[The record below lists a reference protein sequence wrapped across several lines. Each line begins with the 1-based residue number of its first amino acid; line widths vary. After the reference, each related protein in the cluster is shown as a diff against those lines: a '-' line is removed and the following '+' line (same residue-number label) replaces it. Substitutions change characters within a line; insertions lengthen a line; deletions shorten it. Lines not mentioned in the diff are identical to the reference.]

1 MQSDYE
7 RIAELDTE
15 LLFINPEDLEQTQDF
30 VAKSKVTREDLS
42 FRVLADPD
50 RAIPTKFKIEIST
63 DKGTEVSPTA
73 FIIDKEGVLR
83 FKYVGSDPFDRP
95 STDHLVE
102 ILAMIS
108 GQ

>member
-7 RIAELDTE
+7 RIAALDTE

-30 VAKSKVTREDLS
+30 VAKSKVTRDALS
-42 FRVLADPD
+42 FPVLADPD
-50 RAIPTKFKIEIST
+50 RAIPNKFKIQKET
-63 DKGTEVSPTA
+63 EKGTEVIPTA
-73 FIIDKEGVLR
+73 FIIDKEGILR

-102 ILAMIS
+102 ILGMIS
-108 GQ
+108 G

>member
-7 RIAELDTE
+7 RIAALDTE
-15 LLFINPEDLEQTQDF
+15 LLFINPEDLDQTRDF
-30 VAKSKVTREDLS
+30 VARSKVTREALS

-50 RAIPTKFKIEIST
+50 RAIPTKFKIEIDT

-95 STDHLVE
+95 STENLVE

-108 GQ
+108 G

>member
-7 RIAELDTE
+7 RIAALDTE
-15 LLFINPEDLEQTQDF
+15 LLFINPEDLDQTRDF
-30 VAKSKVTREDLS
+30 VAKSKVTREELS

-50 RAIPTKFKIEIST
+50 RAIPTKFKIEIDT
-63 DKGTEVSPTA
+63 DKGTEVAPTA

-95 STDHLVE
+95 STENLVE

-108 GQ
+108 G

>member
-1 MQSDYE
+1 MQTDYE

-15 LLFINPEDLEQTQDF
+15 LLFINPEDLEQTRDF
-30 VAKSKVTREDLS
+30 VAKSKIKREDLS
-42 FRVLADPD
+42 FSVLADPD
-50 RAIPTKFKIEIST
+50 RAIPTKFKIKKPTE
-63 DKGTEVSPTA
+63 KGEEVSPTA

-102 ILAMIS
+102 ILSMIS
-108 GQ
+108 G

>member
-15 LLFINPEDLEQTQDF
+15 LLFINPEDLDQTRDF
-30 VAKSKVTREDLS
+30 VARSKVTREELS

-50 RAIPTKFKIEIST
+50 RAIPTKFKIEIDT
-63 DKGTEVSPTA
+63 DKGTEVAPTA

-95 STDHLVE
+95 STDSLVE
-102 ILAMIS
+102 ILGMIE
-108 GQ
+108 G

>member
-7 RIAELDTE
+7 RIAALDTE
-15 LLFINPEDLEQTQDF
+15 LLFINPEDVDQTRDF
-30 VAKSKVTREDLS
+30 VAKSKVTREALS

-50 RAIPTKFKIEIST
+50 RAIPTKFKIEIDT

-95 STDHLVE
+95 STENLVE

-108 GQ
+108 G

>member
-7 RIAELDTE
+7 RIAGNDTE
-15 LLFINPEDLEQTQDF
+15 LLFINPEDLEQTRDF
-30 VAKSKVTREDLS
+30 VAKSKVKREDLS
-42 FRVLADPD
+42 FSVLADPD
-50 RAIPTKFKIEIST
+50 RAIPTKFKIKKPT
-63 DKGTEVSPTA
+63 DKGEEVSPTA

-102 ILAMIS
+102 ILGMIS
-108 GQ
+108 G

>member
-7 RIAELDTE
+7 RIAALDTE
-15 LLFINPEDLEQTQDF
+15 LLFINPEDLDQTRDF

-42 FRVLADPD
+42 FRVLADPE
-50 RAIPTKFKIEIST
+50 RAIPTKFKIEIDT

-95 STDHLVE
+95 STDSLVE
-102 ILAMIS
+102 ILGMIE
-108 GQ
+108 G

>member
-7 RIAELDTE
+7 SIAALDTE
-15 LLFINPEDLEQTQDF
+15 LLFINPEDLDQTRDF

-50 RAIPTKFKIEIST
+50 RAIPTKFKIEIDT

-73 FIIDKEGVLR
+73 FIIDREGVLR

-95 STDHLVE
+95 STENLVE

-108 GQ
+108 G

>member
-7 RIAELDTE
+7 RIAALDTE
-15 LLFINPEDLEQTQDF
+15 LLFINPEDLDRTRDF
-30 VAKSKVTREDLS
+30 VAKSKVTREELS

-50 RAIPTKFKIEIST
+50 RAIPTKFKIEIDT
-63 DKGTEVSPTA
+63 DKGTEVAPTA

-95 STDHLVE
+95 STDSLVE
-102 ILAMIS
+102 ILGMIE
-108 GQ
+108 G

>member
-50 RAIPTKFKIEIST
+50 RAIPTKFKIQKET
-63 DKGTEVSPTA
+63 DKGTEVVPTA
-73 FIIDKEGVLR
+73 FIIDKEGILR

-95 STDHLVE
+95 STDSLVE

>member
-15 LLFINPEDLEQTQDF
+15 LLFINPEDLDQTRDF
-30 VAKSKVTREDLS
+30 VAKSKVTREELS

-50 RAIPTKFKIEIST
+50 RAIPTKFKIEIDT
-63 DKGTEVSPTA
+63 DKGTQVAPTA

-95 STDHLVE
+95 STDSLVE
-102 ILAMIS
+102 ILGMIE
-108 GQ
+108 G

>member
-1 MQSDYE
+1 MQTEYE

-15 LLFINPEDLEQTQDF
+15 LLFINPEDLEQTRDF
-30 VAKSKVTREDLS
+30 VAKSKVTREELS
-42 FRVLADPD
+42 FPVLADPD
-50 RAIPTKFKIEIST
+50 RTIPTKFKIKKPT
-63 DKGTEVSPTA
+63 DKGEEVSPTA

-102 ILAMIS
+102 ILGMIS
-108 GQ
+108 G

>member
-7 RIAELDTE
+7 RIAALDTE
-15 LLFINPEDLEQTQDF
+15 LLFINPEDLDQTRDF

-50 RAIPTKFKIEIST
+50 RAIPTKFKIEIDT

-95 STDHLVE
+95 STDSLVE
-102 ILAMIS
+102 ILGMIE
-108 GQ
+108 G

>member
-7 RIAELDTE
+7 RIAALDTE
-15 LLFINPEDLEQTQDF
+15 LLFINPEDLDQTRDF
-30 VAKSKVTREDLS
+30 VARSKVTREALS

-50 RAIPTKFKIEIST
+50 RAIPTRFKIEIDT

-95 STDHLVE
+95 STENLVE
-102 ILAMIS
+102 ILGMIS
-108 GQ
+108 G

>member
-15 LLFINPEDLEQTQDF
+15 LLFINPEDLDQTRDF
-30 VAKSKVTREDLS
+30 VAKSKVTREGLS

-50 RAIPTKFKIEIST
+50 RAIPTKFKIEIDT
-63 DKGTEVSPTA
+63 EKGTEVSPTA

-95 STDHLVE
+95 STDSLVE
-102 ILAMIS
+102 ILGMI
-108 GQ
+108 GG

>member
-7 RIAELDTE
+7 RIAALDTE
-15 LLFINPEDLEQTQDF
+15 LLFINPEDLEQTRDF
-30 VAKSKVTREDLS
+30 VAKSKVTREELS
-42 FRVLADPD
+42 FRVVADPD
-50 RAIPTKFKIEIST
+50 RAIPTKFKIEIDT
-63 DKGTEVSPTA
+63 DKGTEVAPTA

-95 STDHLVE
+95 STDSLVE
-102 ILAMIS
+102 ILGMIE

>member
-15 LLFINPEDLEQTQDF
+15 LLFINPEDLDQTRDF
-30 VAKSKVTREDLS
+30 VAKSKVTREALS

-50 RAIPTKFKIEIST
+50 RAIPSKFKIEIDT

-95 STDHLVE
+95 STENLVE

-108 GQ
+108 G

>member
-15 LLFINPEDLEQTQDF
+15 LLFINPEDLDQTRDF
-30 VAKSKVTREDLS
+30 VAKSKVTREALS
-42 FRVLADPD
+42 FPVLADPD
-50 RAIPTKFKIEIST
+50 RAIPTKFKIQKAT
-63 DKGTEVSPTA
+63 DKGTEVIPTA

-95 STDHLVE
+95 STENLVE

-108 GQ
+108 G

>member
-7 RIAELDTE
+7 RIAAHDTE
-15 LLFINPEDLEQTQDF
+15 LLFINPEDLDQTRDF
-30 VAKSKVTREDLS
+30 VARSKVSREELS

-50 RAIPTKFKIEIST
+50 RAIPTKFKIEIDT
-63 DKGTEVSPTA
+63 DKGTEVAPTA

-95 STDHLVE
+95 STDSLVE
-102 ILAMIS
+102 ILGMIE
-108 GQ
+108 G

>member
-7 RIAELDTE
+7 SIAALDTE
-15 LLFINPEDLEQTQDF
+15 LLFINPEDLDQTRDF

-50 RAIPTKFKIEIST
+50 RAIPTKFKIEIDT

-95 STDHLVE
+95 STENLVE
-102 ILAMIS
+102 ILAMIK
-108 GQ
+108 G

>member
-50 RAIPTKFKIEIST
+50 RAIPTKFKIQKET
-63 DKGTEVSPTA
+63 DKGTEVVPTA
-73 FIIDKEGVLR
+73 FIIDKEGILR

-95 STDHLVE
+95 STDSLVE

-108 GQ
+108 G

>member
-1 MQSDYE
+1 LQSDYE
-7 RIAELDTE
+7 RIAALDTE
-15 LLFINPEDLEQTQDF
+15 LLFINPEDLDQTRDF

-42 FRVLADPD
+42 FRVLADPE
-50 RAIPTKFKIEIST
+50 RTIPTKFKIEIDT

-95 STDHLVE
+95 STDSLVE
-102 ILAMIS
+102 ILGMIE
-108 GQ
+108 G

>member
-15 LLFINPEDLEQTQDF
+15 LLFINPEDLDQTRDF
-30 VAKSKVTREDLS
+30 VAKSKVTREGLS

-50 RAIPTKFKIEIST
+50 RAIPTKFKIEIDT
-63 DKGTEVSPTA
+63 EKGTEVSPTA

-95 STDHLVE
+95 STDSLVE
-102 ILAMIS
+102 ILGMIE
-108 GQ
+108 G